1 MDALLGPSPPG
12 APGHARAACLPEPAS
27 RLGAALGVVSALLLG
42 ASFIWAHHSGPLA
55 DAIVIVWLLAWPS
68 AMIVSGIALSKKDAG
83 RNFARV
89 GLVLSIVSLVI
100 LLTVGVAVGF
110 GADPSSFCG
119 GG

>member
-1 MDALLGPSPPG
+1 MDTLG
-12 APGHARAACLPEPAS
+12 EPAPEARPSGRRS
-27 RLGAALGVVSALLLG
+27 RLGATLGVASALLLG
-42 ASFIWAHHSGPLA
+42 ASFIWAHHWGPLA
-55 DAIVIVWLLAWPS
+55 DTIVIGWLVAWPS
-68 AMIVSGIALSKKDAG
+68 AMVVSGLALSKKDAG

>member
-1 MDALLGPSPPG
+1 M
-12 APGHARAACLPEPAS
+12 
-27 RLGAALGVVSALLLG
+27 VVSGL
-42 ASFIWAHHSGPLA
+42 
-55 DAIVIVWLLAWPS
+55 
-68 AMIVSGIALSKKDAG
+68 ALSRGTPAG
-83 RNFARV
+83 TSPRV